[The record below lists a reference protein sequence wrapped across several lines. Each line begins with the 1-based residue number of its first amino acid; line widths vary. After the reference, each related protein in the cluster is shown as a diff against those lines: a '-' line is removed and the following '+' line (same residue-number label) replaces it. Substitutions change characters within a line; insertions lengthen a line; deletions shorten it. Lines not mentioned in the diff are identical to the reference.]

1 MKRVLAV
8 AVAGMAM
15 GVFQATYA
23 VDAQVAL
30 DEMKEHG
37 CVKCHEIDKKKVG
50 PSLKDV
56 AAKYKGKSVEEAMA
70 GMKSKPVHKPVIA
83 KTQDTSLKTIIEF
96 YLAQ

>member
-1 MKRVLAV
+1 MKRILMV
-8 AVAGMAM
+8 AAAGVAM

-23 VDAQVAL
+23 VDAKMAQ

-37 CVKCHEIDKKKVG
+37 CVKCHEVDKKKVG

-56 AAKYKGKSVEEAMA
+56 AAKYKGKSVDEVMTS
-70 GMKSKPVHKPVIA
+70 MKSKPVHKPVVSKA
-83 KTQDTSLKTIIEF
+83 GDSSLKTIIEY